1 MRSTASCT
9 RTRRR
14 RAEAILLWAAIG
26 CAAALAPATAAGQT
40 AELEIGDQPAHTTLV
55 YPPYAHTLGIHRA
68 RPAHLKLFLGD
79 RTRFDDPQGL
89 AAVKFASDDD
99 PEAKGDDFQLTLFG
113 INSGRGE
120 ILYNSSMQTLA
131 VYGRNGSGEDELADP
146 HGIAATVDG
155 RVYVADTGNRRI
167 VRLRWNA
174 AARALSWAGSWPA
187 GAPFDVDTDARGD
200 VWATDR
206 EANAVVRFSDREAG
220 AGTELLPPPM
230 GPGDRWPLPA
240 DVEAPLGLAV
250 VDSLDPWL
258 QPNATRL
265 YLVDRDGR
273 RLRAYDSDGRVVAS
287 IEAADI
293 ATGRETARFYYV
305 EIDYFGNVYVSDPAG
320 GRIYKL
326 DPGLRLLA
334 SFTGPGPAES
344 ALEEPRGIAIWKRFG
359 QVFVAERE
367 GAQYFF
373 VGTDFRPVA
382 EPVRLSRREPPPS
395 WALELFLT
403 EAATVQIA
411 FLDAAGDTL
420 AVADAGT
427 TGAGRQSVAWDEG
440 GWRSGPVDG
449 WEERAERIVLEARP
463 TYSSRRRF
471 ARVKTLPFVW
481 EGALTGP

>member
-220 AGTELLPPPM
+220 AGTELLPPPIS
-230 GPGDRWPLPA
+230 PGDRWPLPA
-240 DVEAPLGLAV
+240 DVEAPVGLAV

-293 ATGRETARFYYV
+293 ATGSETARFYYV